1 MAEANLLELQE
12 DAIAEVD
19 VDSDVMPDGAEATVS
34 GIEIIDQLDE
44 GNLVD
49 KLEDLELGAQGVAY
63 QVTSLCDEAKMTMGP
78 WLADYKRALDLA
90 KLVPEAEK
98 KTFPFENASIVMMPF
113 ILETMLDFH
122 SRTVPELVW
131 AKRVVATRIYG
142 RETEE
147 KTQRA
152 DRVSDYMNFQIS
164 EEIPYWRPQQ
174 DKLLLA
180 LPCVGT
186 GYKKTYYDADD
197 KQIQSELLQG
207 DQVIFNMDFCTF
219 EEAPDKF
226 VEEEYTRNEV
236 LTYIR
241 GDQQW
246 KLDED
251 ELPLQRDHP
260 KPFEFI
266 RAWTWLD
273 LDDDGLT
280 EPYEVVLYKETETVV
295 SVYPAYDEDEITTN
309 EDGEIVKVK
318 MLEIFTQYRFLPDPE
333 GGPMGLGWGI
343 LLGDLF
349 DAINT
354 NMRQMIDAGTLS
366 NLAGNSGLID
376 AQMSG
381 GSGRGNRQQS
391 GPIEVRMGELTPV
404 TTGGKPLG
412 QSVVQFPYSGPN
424 TTLFQLLEYLVTQI
438 RNMTN
443 SALNMETNS
452 QEAAMMYLARLQQG
466 LKVPNSI
473 VMRVYDAAKDEFKK
487 IAALNFKH
495 YSNSK
500 YNCVV
505 QLTPPPE
512 PPPQPQQQQPEG
524 QQGNPPGPAVGPPPT
539 PEGQPPQPPVQA
551 AAPAA
556 APEPEE
562 ADMRADFNP
571 DDCDIRLATD
581 PSQGSDIER
590 QQRADLVLQEAKTQP
605 QQILNL
611 REAYMNWL
619 EALNVADIEGL
630 APPPSNEPDPMQ
642 KLMMANM
649 QREAELAQKEMDIRE
664 ARLNLDQ
671 QKETLKAMR
680 EGAEYGLKFDK
691 TEADI
696 MRQYAEAFKAL
707 WEIGMAGEN
716 PVQTVKDIE
725 AALIDRADSA
735 PPPVPLE
742 SPRPNPPPTGGQ
754 TPL

>member
-1 MAEANLLELQE
+1 MAEANLFEQRE

-19 VDSDVMPDGAEATVS
+19 VDSDVMPDGATATKS

-49 KLEDLELGAQGVAY
+49 RLEDLDLGAQGVAY
-63 QVTSLCDEAKMTMGP
+63 QVTSLCDEAKQTMGP
-78 WLADYKRALDLA
+78 WLAKYERALKLA
-90 KLVPEAEK
+90 KLEPESEK

-152 DRVSDYMNFQIS
+152 DRVADYMNFQIS

-186 GYKKTYYDADD
+186 AYKKTYYDGDEQ
-197 KQIQSELLQG
+197 QIQSELLQG
-207 DQVIFNMDFCTF
+207 DEVIFNMDYCTF

-251 ELPLQRDHP
+251 ILPLQRDHP

-295 SVYPAYDEDEITTN
+295 SVYPAYDEDEIVTN

-318 MLEIFTQYRFLPDPE
+318 MLKIFTQYRFLPDPE
-333 GGPMGLGWGI
+333 GGPMGMGWGI

-424 TTLFQLLEYLVTQI
+424 QTLFNLLEYMVTQI

-487 IAALNFKH
+487 IAELNFKH
-495 YSNSK
+495 WSNSK

-512 PPPQPQQQQPEG
+512 PPPQPQQQQQQPEG
-524 QQGNPPGPAVGPPPT
+524 QPGPAVGPPPT
-539 PEGQPPQPPVQA
+539 PEGQPQLPPPQA
-551 AAPAA
+551 AVPAA

-642 KLMMANM
+642 KMMLANM

-671 QKETLKAMR
+671 QKETVKAMR
-680 EGAEYGLKFDK
+680 EGAEYGLKFD
-691 TEADI
+691 EAEATI
-696 MRQYAEAFKAL
+696 MAKYAEAFKKL
-707 WEIGMAGEN
+707 WEIGMAGDD
-716 PVQTVKDIE
+716 PVRTVQDIE
-725 AALIDRADSA
+725 KRLIDRVDSA

-742 SPRPNPPPTGGQ
+742 SPRSNPPAGGQ
-754 TPL
+754 TPAQ

>member
-1 MAEANLLELQE
+1 
-12 DAIAEVD
+12 
-19 VDSDVMPDGAEATVS
+19 
-34 GIEIIDQLDE
+34 
-44 GNLVD
+44 
-49 KLEDLELGAQGVAY
+49 
-63 QVTSLCDEAKMTMGP
+63 MG
-78 WLADYKRALDLA
+78 L
-90 KLVPEAEK
+90 
-98 KTFPFENASIVMMPF
+98 
-113 ILETMLDFH
+113 
-122 SRTVPELVW
+122 
-131 AKRVVATRIYG
+131 
-142 RETEE
+142 
-147 KTQRA
+147 
-152 DRVSDYMNFQIS
+152 
-164 EEIPYWRPQQ
+164 
-174 DKLLLA
+174 
-180 LPCVGT
+180 
-186 GYKKTYYDADD
+186 
-197 KQIQSELLQG
+197 
-207 DQVIFNMDFCTF
+207 
-219 EEAPDKF
+219 
-226 VEEEYTRNEV
+226 
-236 LTYIR
+236 
-241 GDQQW
+241 
-246 KLDED
+246 
-251 ELPLQRDHP
+251 
-260 KPFEFI
+260 
-266 RAWTWLD
+266 
-273 LDDDGLT
+273 
-280 EPYEVVLYKETETVV
+280 
-295 SVYPAYDEDEITTN
+295 SV
-309 EDGEIVKVK
+309 
-318 MLEIFTQYRFLPDPE
+318 
-333 GGPMGLGWGI
+333 GPMGLGWGI

-412 QSVVQFPYSGPN
+412 QSIVQFPYSGPN
-424 TTLFQLLEYLVTQI
+424 QTLFNLLEYMVTQV

-487 IAALNFKH
+487 IATLNFKH
-495 YSNSK
+495 HSNKK

-512 PPPQPQQQQPEG
+512 PPPQPQAPEG
-524 QQGNPPGPAVGPPPT
+524 QQPGPAVGPPPS
-539 PEGQPPQPPVQA
+539 PEGQPQLPPPQA
-551 AAPAA
+551 AAPTTA

-562 ADMRADFNP
+562 ADMRKDFNP

-642 KLMMANM
+642 KMMLANM

-671 QKETLKAMR
+671 QKETLDAFR
-680 EGAEYGLKFDK
+680 EAAEYGLKFDQA
-691 TEADI
+691 EADI
-696 MRQYAEAFKAL
+696 MAKYAAAFKTL
-707 WEIGMAGEN
+707 WEIGMAGDD
-716 PVQTVKDIE
+716 PVRTVQDIE
-725 AALIDRADSA
+725 KRLIDRVDSA

-742 SPRPNPPPTGGQ
+742 SPRPNPPAAGG
-754 TPL
+754 TPAQ